1 MTSSPPSLS
10 PVKRSFLVLLF
21 VAAAACTS
29 QSDVEEPL
37 AASTPEVI
45 EALAGT
51 SCPDSDF
58 TCVTIEMPLDHFDD
72 SEDRTIDVTF
82 AILPATGVSK
92 GAFVT
97 ATGGPGTAGIMSA
110 DSYTSA
116 LDPSIPEQFDIVFFD
131 QRGVGMSGGL
141 TCPTAALDLYRADAD
156 PTTEAGQVS
165 MADAAE
171 SFAGACVT
179 EMGDPDSLPFLGTA
193 QVVEDIEVFRQTFGF
208 EQFVLYG
215 ESYGTQVAQTYAA
228 AHGDHLDRLLL
239 DGTVDLT
246 LDGFDF
252 YGQQATAFGQT
263 LQATFNSCN
272 ADDSCLAD
280 MVEDPGT
287 AYDTLAALLTEGP
300 LTADFPIADGTTV
313 ERSFGLADLEVV
325 ASGQMYGES
334 DRMMFNRA
342 LAAQSGRGDLIP
354 LLRLLYPNLGT
365 DPVDE
370 SIIEDPSWSDAIYY
384 GVECQDYNF
393 PGDSPQDVVDSFFEA
408 GADFDNLRLGSIFY
422 GDLPCAFWPDR
433 NTDVE
438 RPEPLTAEG
447 TPTMVLGATA
457 DPATPF
463 SNGVSVWTRLDD
475 GFLLTQGGG
484 PHVIFGRGNPC
495 PDEDTTAFI
504 LDGTKPSVSTCEG
517 VVADPYVPLIPA
529 SIDEFEDA
537 EAMFDAVEWEI
548 NYLPEYYYWDEV
560 EDTGAGCNLGGSMTF
575 LVTDAGYGL
584 ELADCALTEGLV
596 LNGTGSYDYDADTF
610 TLDVT
615 IGTPDCAYTYER
627 AGSDISVEDSCP
639 TDSFDA

>member
-1 MTSSPPSLS
+1 M
-10 PVKRSFLVLLF
+10 KRSLVVLLF
-21 VAAAACTS
+21 FAVAGCTS
-29 QSDVEEPL
+29 QSDAEEPL

-45 EALAGT
+45 EALGGT
-51 SCPDSDF
+51 PCPDSDF

-72 SEDRTIDVTF
+72 SDDRTIDVTF
-82 AILPATGVSK
+82 AILPATGESK

-116 LDPSIPEQFDIVFFD
+116 LDPAIPEQFDIVFFD

-141 TCPTAALDLYRADAD
+141 TCPKAALGFYLAEAD
-156 PTTEAGQVS
+156 PTTESGQEA
-165 MADAAE
+165 MADSAE

-179 EMGDPDSLPFLGTA
+179 EMGNPDSLPYLGTA
-193 QVVEDIEVFRQTFGF
+193 QVIEDIEVFRQTFGF

-228 AHGDHLDRLLL
+228 AHGDQLDRMLL

-246 LDGFDF
+246 LSGFTF

-287 AYDTLAALLTEGP
+287 AYDGLAALLTEGP

-342 LAAQSGRGDLIP
+342 LAAHSGRGDLVP

-393 PGDSPQDVVDSFFEA
+393 PGDGPQDVVDSFFEA
-408 GADFDNLRLGSIFY
+408 GAEFDNLRLGSIFY

-433 NTDVE
+433 NTDTE
-438 RPEPLTAEG
+438 RPEPLVAEG

-504 LDGTKPSVSTCEG
+504 IDGTKPSVSTCEG
-517 VVADPYVPLIPA
+517 VVADIYVPLIPA
-529 SIDEFEDA
+529 SVEEFEDA
-537 EAMFDAVEWEI
+537 EALFDAVEWEI
-548 NYLPEYYYWDEV
+548 NYLPEYYYWDGV
-560 EDTGAGCNLGGSMTF
+560 EDSGAGCNLGGSMAF
-575 LVTDAGYGL
+575 LVTDVGYGFDFV
-584 ELADCALTEGLV
+584 DCALTDGLV
-596 LNGTGSYDYDADTF
+596 LSGTGSYDYDTDTF
-610 TLDVT
+610 ALEVT
-615 IGTPDCAYTYER
+615 IGSPDCAYSYER
-627 AGSDISVEDSCP
+627 AGADISLEDSCP
-639 TDSFDA
+639 SDSFEA